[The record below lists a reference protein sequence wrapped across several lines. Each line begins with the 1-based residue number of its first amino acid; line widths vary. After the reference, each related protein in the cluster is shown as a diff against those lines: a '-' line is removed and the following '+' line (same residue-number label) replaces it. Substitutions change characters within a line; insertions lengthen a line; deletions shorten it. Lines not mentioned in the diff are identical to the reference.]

1 MGRACTYSE
10 ENITMT
16 NLAAFIKEFY
26 TPKTKSTTTD
36 CKLIWDLIKSIPD
49 EKLRN
54 ELSDAFCDFE
64 CSWSEHESEYHR

>member
-1 MGRACTYSE
+1 MHR
-10 ENITMT
+10 
-16 NLAAFIKEFY
+16 NLPGIKFFSSLR
-26 TPKTKSTTTD
+26 PAKRTTTD